1 VGVSDLI
8 EACSAQHV
16 SIADRVFVVLLLRTV
31 KQSILPGSNQARRR
45 RTVHLLQPR
54 HVLLIDPDSC

>member
-16 SIADRVFVVLLLRTV
+16 SIADRVFVALPLRTV
-31 KQSILPGSNQARRR
+31 KQSMLPGSNQARC
-45 RTVHLLQPR
+45 RTVHLL
-54 HVLLIDPDSC
+54 